1 MCASSS
7 KRLHTGYIQQTVIV
21 FTWPL
26 KSVRTLNNT
35 MKLKTCSDRS
45 LCVSFFPFFFCV
57 WTALWC
63 CGWRVLQKKEVIS
76 DAMWFQWF
84 HLSLSVDGHIGI
96 FVRLSTSTFQHWCNT
111 WLWGIISTNHI
122 YSSYTLLSR
131 RGNGLTFYATWT
143 WFVKSEMMI
152 EIIGTL
158 ADDK

>member
-7 KRLHTGYIQQTVIV
+7 KRFHTGYIQQTVIV

-45 LCVSFFPFFFCV
+45 LCVSFPFFFLCMNSSLV
-57 WTALWC
+57 WVVSVT
-63 CGWRVLQKKEVIS
+63 KKEVIS

-111 WLWGIISTNHI
+111 WLKGIISTNYI
-122 YSSYTLLSR
+122 YSSYTLLSH
-131 RGNGLTFYATWT
+131 RGNGRTFYATWT